1 MALNVSKKN
10 IYVLKDKRT
19 YDLGLF
25 EVTPIETYHD
35 VKNTSYKVNFKPVT
49 MYYATDTSK
58 LDYLE
63 CLRGLDYYFVE
74 KNYSDEEIDK
84 RIEEKLLNNEYV
96 YEIRVKNSHM
106 SEEETNK
113 FLMEMMRDDS
123 KYIYCHEHKVKEKI

>member
-1 MALNVSKKN
+1 M
-10 IYVLKDKRT
+10 
-19 YDLGLF
+19 GLF

-123 KYIYCHEHKVKEKI
+123 QYIYCHEHKVKEII